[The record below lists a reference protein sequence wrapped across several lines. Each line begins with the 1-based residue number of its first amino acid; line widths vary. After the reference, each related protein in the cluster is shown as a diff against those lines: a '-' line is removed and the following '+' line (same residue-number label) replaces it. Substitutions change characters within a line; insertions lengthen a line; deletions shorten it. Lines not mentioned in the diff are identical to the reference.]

1 MEKIRLELVARRER
15 LQAQL
20 ASMSAP
26 VELDNISFGKRVG
39 EGTSQAVDRL
49 SAVPAHAKLQLMLAD
64 ILRAED
70 KIHDDTYGSCD
81 VCGLGIDKERL
92 SARPWATRCIAHA

>member
-1 MEKIRLELVARRER
+1 MEKIRLALVARRER
-15 LQAQL
+15 LHAQL

-64 ILRAED
+64 ILRAER
-70 KIHDDTYGSCD
+70 KIDEGTYGSCD
-81 VCGLGIDKERL
+81 VCGLAIDKERL